1 MHLVCV
7 QIGMIAV
14 QSHRIRSEG
23 RVGLAVD
30 AFFAMACTVHVLAA
44 ADAWAHVDWDRM
56 SVHMRYYQMTIV
68 GLSTLLFL
76 LFMRTEQPTEQPT
89 EPDQP
94 EDKEATVPPSIAP
107 HSLQWMAI

>member
-1 MHLVCV
+1 MQLVWV

-44 ADAWAHVDWDRM
+44 VDAWAHMDWDRM
-56 SVHMRYYQMTIV
+56 GVHMRYYQMTLV
-68 GLSTLLFL
+68 ALSTLLFL
-76 LFMRTEQPTEQPT
+76 LFMRTEQSPSPG
-89 EPDQP
+89 QP
-94 EDKEATVPPSIAP
+94 EDKEAATVPPLTAP
-107 HSLQWMAI
+107 SSLPWMAI